1 MQPNLN
7 PFDLSNQGAP
17 PSKSVPEILEML
29 SKINLDAIFS
39 KKPVKV
45 NDMYK
50 VLTGDLGV
58 RIEIADLKALNRF
71 LINKQL
77 E

>member
-1 MQPNLN
+1 
-7 PFDLSNQGAP
+7 
-17 PSKSVPEILEML
+17 ML

-77 E
+77 ELED